1 MPPRDEPT
9 RRQFL
14 SLLPIACVG
23 TMVSPRIALSGLPG
37 GADAW
42 GKHPEPRPGIDASK
56 VLKTDQLSNTVAG
69 ATYDLVREIPGVVDG
84 IHCYCG
90 CAELPGFYSLL
101 SCYEEAGMA
110 QFCEICQGEA
120 KLAHSLHARG
130 NSLAQI
136 RTAIDA
142 LYG

>member
-1 MPPRDEPT
+1 MPFRESQP

-14 SLLPIACVG
+14 SLFPAALAGALLFPQRAFAG
-23 TMVSPRIALSGLPG
+23 LLRPPRSAE
-37 GADAW
+37 
-42 GKHPEPRPGIDASK
+42 HPEPRPGIDASK
-56 VLKTDQLSNTVAG
+56 VLTADKLSNPA
-69 ATYDLVREIPGVVDG
+69 AAPIYDMIRQIPEVVDG

-101 SCYEEAGMA
+101 TCYEGEGMA
-110 QFCEICQGEA
+110 QFCAICQGQG
-120 KLAHSLHARG
+120 KLVHSMHEGG

-142 LYG
+142 LHG